1 MHLLYEDA
9 APEKKVEDAPE
20 KKAEDAPEKKAEDAP
35 EKKAEDAPEK
45 KAEDAAD
52 VEMKGMDV
60 VAGIDHRMAMFAF
73 EQQGVG
79 VPLCHWATSC

>member
-1 MHLLYEDA
+1 MAAQVVDMHLSYGDA
-9 APEKKVEDAPE
+9 APEKKV
-20 KKAEDAPEKKAEDAP
+20 
-35 EKKAEDAPEK
+35 EDAPEK

-60 VAGIDHRMAMFAF
+60 VAGVDHWMVMFAF

-79 VPLCHWATSC
+79 VLLFIR

>member
-1 MHLLYEDA
+1 MAPQAVDMHLLYEDA
-9 APEKKVEDAPE
+9 APEKKVEDV
-20 KKAEDAPEKKAEDAP
+20 
-35 EKKAEDAPEK
+35 PEK

-79 VPLCHWATSC
+79 VPLCHRATSC

>member
-1 MHLLYEDA
+1 MAPQAVDMHLLYEDA
-9 APEKKVEDAPE
+9 APEKKV
-20 KKAEDAPEKKAEDAP
+20 
-35 EKKAEDAPEK
+35 EDAPEK

-79 VPLCHWATSC
+79 VPLCHRATSC

>member
-1 MHLLYEDA
+1 MAPQAVDMYLLYEDA
-9 APEKKVEDAPE
+9 APEKKV
-20 KKAEDAPEKKAEDAP
+20 
-35 EKKAEDAPEK
+35 EDAPEK

-60 VAGIDHRMAMFAF
+60 VAGIDHRMVMFAF

-79 VPLCHWATSC
+79 VPLCHQVTSC

>member
-1 MHLLYEDA
+1 MAPQAVDMHLLYEDA
-9 APEKKVEDAPE
+9 APEKKVEDV
-20 KKAEDAPEKKAEDAP
+20 
-35 EKKAEDAPEK
+35 PEK

-60 VAGIDHRMAMFAF
+60 VAGIDHWMAMFAF

-79 VPLCHWATSC
+79 VLLCHRVTSC

>member
-9 APEKKVEDAPE
+9 APEKKV
-20 KKAEDAPEKKAEDAP
+20 EDAP

-60 VAGIDHRMAMFAF
+60 VAGIDHRMVMFAF
-73 EQQGVG
+73 KQQGVG
-79 VPLCHWATSC
+79 VPLCHRATSC